1 MRSLIILLATGVYSG
16 YVPLAP
22 GTAGSV
28 VGLLLGYFVCAPLWR
43 HSPLGFIV
51 IFALVFAGS
60 CWIAGEAERIFDEHD
75 SPRIVLDEVLGM
87 VATMYLNPVAWP
99 YLLIGFVAF
108 RFFDI
113 IKPFPAGL
121 IDRRLPGGSG
131 VMLDDLA
138 AGIYANIALRVVA
151 WLI

>member
-43 HSPLGFIV
+43 YSPLGFIV

-60 CWIAGEAERIFDEHD
+60 CWIASEAERIFDEHD
-75 SPRIVLDEVLGM
+75 CPRIVLDEVLGM

-99 YLLIGFVAF
+99 YLVIGFVAF

-121 IDRRLPGGSG
+121 IDRRLSGGSG